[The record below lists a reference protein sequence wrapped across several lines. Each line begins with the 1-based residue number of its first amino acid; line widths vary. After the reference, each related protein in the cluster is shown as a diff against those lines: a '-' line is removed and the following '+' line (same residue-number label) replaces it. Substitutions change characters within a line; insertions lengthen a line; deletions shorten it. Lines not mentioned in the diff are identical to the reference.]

1 MHILHTVLYT
11 FPKALK
17 KTICFNNG
25 ELLWLAIIS
34 SIIVTLSVIPG
45 WYCKDKLGACHSPW
59 VGQVR
64 GWKLAVVHRSPTLS
78 CLSYTGRSLSFI
90 FYRVTLRNIKDE
102 QKLQRDLPRCV
113 AIHRFV
119 IQRMNRLQKA

>member
-45 WYCKDKLGACHSPW
+45 WYCKDKLGASHSLW

-78 CLSYTGRSLSFI
+78 CLSYKGRSLSFI
-90 FYRVTLRNIKDE
+90 FLSRNLK
-102 QKLQRDLPRCV
+102 K
-113 AIHRFV
+113 H
-119 IQRMNRLQKA
+119 